1 MFSFVDALSRSVV
14 VVNTYW
20 FVTEKVM
27 PLPVGDTTSTASDE
41 DEAGLGLAVPTG
53 PVTCLGFEGKLI
65 KRPCGQAFLF
75 ASLQPGWERTIL
87 WFESRDMSI
96 PYVKEM
102 IRSLQFDKVYRFK
115 DVIDFTPFLK
125 TSKSI
130 HYI

>member
-1 MFSFVDALSRSVV
+1 
-14 VVNTYW
+14 
-20 FVTEKVM
+20 M

-87 WFESRDMSI
+87 SVSYTHLTL
-96 PYVKEM
+96 PTKA
-102 IRSLQFDKVYRFK
+102 
-115 DVIDFTPFLK
+115 
-125 TSKSI
+125 
-130 HYI
+130 

>member
-65 KRPCGQAFLF
+65 KSFTF
-75 ASLQPGWERTIL
+75 D
-87 WFESRDMSI
+87 FESGC
-96 PYVKEM
+96 
-102 IRSLQFDKVYRFK
+102 
-115 DVIDFTPFLK
+115 
-125 TSKSI
+125 
-130 HYI
+130 